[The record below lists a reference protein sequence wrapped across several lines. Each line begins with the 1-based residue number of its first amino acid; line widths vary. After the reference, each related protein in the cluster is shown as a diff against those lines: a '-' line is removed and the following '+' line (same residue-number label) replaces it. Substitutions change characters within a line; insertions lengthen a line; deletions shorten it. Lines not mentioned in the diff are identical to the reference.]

1 MRSNIKLGKISGIE
15 IGLHYSWFIIAAL
28 IVFSLGEHFHRVNP
42 NWSTDQVWVAAV
54 ITGALF
60 FLTLLLHEL
69 AHSLVAQSRGLK
81 VTGITLFALG
91 GVSQFQDDATDS
103 KTEFWVAIAGPITSL
118 MIGFFCLGIAMGLG
132 WQRSTEPT
140 TAVTGILVW
149 LGYINIALA
158 VFNMTP
164 GFPLD
169 GGRVLRSIVWAIT
182 KNADRSTR
190 IAARV
195 GQGVAFLF
203 ILDGIWQF
211 FHGAGFGGLWIA
223 FIGWF
228 LMDAAKASYN
238 EVEST
243 EKLRGIRVSEVMS
256 RDCAIVNRGMSLRE
270 FVDTYLLTTGQRC
283 FAVEDQGRLVG
294 IVTPRDVS
302 KIPRDRWESTTVR
315 EAMRPLQQLQIIT
328 SDTPVLDALKLMARN
343 DVNQLPV
350 VADGILQG
358 MVSRSQV
365 VQLLQVRS
373 VLQLPATYR
382 PTQQRDAREVKRSA

>member
-1 MRSNIKLGKISGIE
+1 MRSNIRLGKISGIE

-211 FHGAGFGGLWIA
+211 FHSAGFGGLWIA